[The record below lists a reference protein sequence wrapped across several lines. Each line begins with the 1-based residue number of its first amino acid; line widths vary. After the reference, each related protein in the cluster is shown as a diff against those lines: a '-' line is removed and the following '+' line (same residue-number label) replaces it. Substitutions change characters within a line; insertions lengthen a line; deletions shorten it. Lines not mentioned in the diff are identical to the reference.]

1 MASAIFD
8 IRAFIKRLTAAGMP
22 EEQAEI
28 LAEEHARMLGEQLA
42 TKHDIA
48 LLRADMVSGS
58 AERSASTRSAWSASL
73 ARFQPP
79 IWSGWACRAGASVAS
94 A

>member
-8 IRAFIKRLTAAGMP
+8 THAFIKRLTAAGMP

-28 LAEEHARMLGEQLA
+28 LAEEHARLLGEQLA

-48 LLRADMVSGS
+48 LLRADMDRLKDQLTIRLG
-58 AERSASTRSAWSASL
+58 AMM
-73 ARFQPP
+73 
-79 IWSGWACRAGASVAS
+79 AGGIAIVA
-94 A
+94 ALVRLL